1 MSREYSGTGLNVATD
16 KEKLMVYIDKDV
28 KEGLRQLADLD
39 GRSMSNFVEQM
50 IKTAVEQAR
59 QSGKIQGDRSQE

>member
-1 MSREYSGTGLNVATD
+1 MNSGLTENGSNVATD

-28 KEGLRQLADLD
+28 KEGLRQLAEMD

-50 IKTAVEQAR
+50 IKSAVESAKLA
-59 QSGKIQGDRSQE
+59 GKIQQGK

>member
-1 MSREYSGTGLNVATD
+1 MNSGLTENGLNVATD

-28 KEGLRQLADLD
+28 KEGLRQLAEMD

-50 IKTAVEQAR
+50 IKNAVESAKLA
-59 QSGKIQGDRSQE
+59 GKIQQGK